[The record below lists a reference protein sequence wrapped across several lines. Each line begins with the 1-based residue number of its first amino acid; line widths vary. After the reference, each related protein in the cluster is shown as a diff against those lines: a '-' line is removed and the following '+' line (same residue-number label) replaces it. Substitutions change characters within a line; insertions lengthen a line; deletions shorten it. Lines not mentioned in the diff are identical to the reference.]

1 MLPSEILERSRSSAL
16 RIRAID
22 AEIRELHE
30 KIGVQGHSYGFHGK
44 TDIRDPLRRVD
55 EMLDGT
61 VDLEMERAECQRDVI
76 AALKVIDGMCA
87 LDTLSDGR
95 FTTDAEYVLTEYF
108 VFARTITEVASGA
121 GYPADVT
128 MCVINANLAFC
139 DKVGCAGL
147 YAARNRGNRCPISL
161 TV

>member
-44 TDIRDPLRRVD
+44 NDIRDPMCKVD

-61 VDLEMERAECQRDVI
+61 VSLEMERLECRRDVMSAQRI
-76 AALKVIDGMCA
+76 IDGMRE
-87 LDTLSDGR
+87 LDELSRGR

-108 VFARTITEVASGA
+108 VFARSIAEVARGS

-128 MCVINANLAFC
+128 MRVIDANLAFC
-139 DKVGCAGL
+139 DSVGCAGL
-147 YAARNRGNRCPISL
+147 YAARNRGIDAQSR
-161 TV
+161 